1 MRPAPG
7 PDGGEVQHAAKNVAR
22 LRDSLVAALC
32 RDDWG
37 DRDPRGYSRLSQTIS
52 ELSAIGAPT
61 RSLWMLLGAVYTVLV
76 TAFGWGVWK
85 SAGRDRALRI
95 VGGLLVAYGSLGLLW
110 PFAPM
115 HLREVLAAGGGTLS
129 DTMHI
134 VLASATVLLMFLA
147 MGFAASVFGKRFR
160 LYSIASIVDPR
171 RVWRVDVLGCA
182 PRPANL
188 PTPWIGLWER
198 INISVFL
205 LWVVVLAIVLLRR
218 EERAAEIGRGAASA
232 RPRVDG
238 QVSRGFEPVRE
249 AFVDN
254 FARRHELGGA
264 CCAYHHGEIA
274 VDLWGGSRNKQTG
287 EPWEQNT
294 MVVVHSATKG
304 LAAMTLA
311 VAHSRGWLDY
321 EERVCAYWPEFAQ
334 QGKERITVRQL
345 LAHQAGLFAINE
357 PVDRSI
363 VADLDRLAAV
373 LARQK
378 PAWEPGTRQAYHA
391 LTLGFYEGEL
401 LRRIDPKRRSLGQFF
416 QDEIAS
422 PLGLDLYLR
431 LPDAIPNSRLASIA
445 PPGRMQMLVG
455 FPFRFA
461 LDVMNPRSNIY
472 RALVINPGQACTWI
486 NSASTPASW
495 KCRRGM
501 PSARRGRSR
510 APTAC
515 SRRAD
520 ASSGCAQRRS
530 SCWLHPRSRRRTG
543 SMTSACEA
551 RCSSRWGS

>member
-1 MRPAPG
+1 M
-7 PDGGEVQHAAKNVAR
+7 
-22 LRDSLVAALC
+22 
-32 RDDWG
+32 
-37 DRDPRGYSRLSQTIS
+37 
-52 ELSAIGAPT
+52 
-61 RSLWMLLGAVYTVLV
+61 
-76 TAFGWGVWK
+76 
-85 SAGRDRALRI
+85 
-95 VGGLLVAYGSLGLLW
+95 
-110 PFAPM
+110 
-115 HLREVLAAGGGTLS
+115 
-129 DTMHI
+129 
-134 VLASATVLLMFLA
+134 
-147 MGFAASVFGKRFR
+147 
-160 LYSIASIVDPR
+160 
-171 RVWRVDVLGCA
+171 
-182 PRPANL
+182 
-188 PTPWIGLWER
+188 WER
-198 INISVFL
+198 VNIGVFL

-321 EERVCAYWPEFAQ
+321 EERVCTYWPEFAQ

-391 LTLGFYEGEL
+391 LTLGFYESEL
-401 LRRIDPKRRSLGQFF
+401 LRRIDPKRRSLGRFF

-472 RALVINPGQACTWI
+472 RALVINPGTGVYMDRQRVYARELEVPSGNAVGTARAI
-486 NSASTPASW
+486 ARAYSVFATGGRELGLRRETLELLAAPAIPATHGFYDE
-495 KCRRGM
+495 CLRGEVQFSLGFM
-501 PSARRGRSR
+501 KPSAALPFGS
-510 APTAC
+510 AASFGAPGAGGAFGFADPTAAVGYAYVT
-515 SRRAD
+515 SQMGTTLSGDPRDVALRSALYRAID
-520 ASSGCAQRRS
+520 DSSAASPAAVQF
-530 SCWLHPRSRRRTG
+530 
-543 SMTSACEA
+543 A
-551 RCSSRWGS
+551 